1 MYSQLGHHL
10 YCTEMQNYI
19 IFKNAQKIVVA
30 SYVVGSSNETDII
43 QYVDTEANIA
53 TEVSLTILDLLC
65 LYTLN
70 HQVCFAVLLSAW
82 SGAMWVMQWGKDLKG
97 QVHRRLKMSETA
109 RSGNKIT
116 VLSEGISW
124 LTVCRLNR
132 KMRSRASCISKAIYS
147 SALHER
153 VAHLLI
159 CHLIL
164 LVFICIHSSWQA
176 NPLHFKNHS
185 INVSPDD
192 FSKVSQLQ
200 KSKQVLSDL
209 ASHFSTLKSGVCKS
223 RSTGQVLPLENYT
236 WNMSAASWDCL
247 IPWDF
252 RADTGE
258 KKKQANTSLGAL
270 LMQSP
275 AGHHLFI
282 PLNNQHVL
290 SSVCFSEAA
299 PAIWLPECIDEEG
312 LWHTHALFANQPV
325 SSSSQACLCC
335 PPAVC
340 RQGNYG
346 FLLLI
351 WPINVTASAAWG

>member
-19 IFKNAQKIVVA
+19 IFKNAQKIVIA

-82 SGAMWVMQWGKDLKG
+82 SGAVWVMQWGKDLKG

-164 LVFICIHSSWQA
+164 LVFICIRSSWQA

-223 RSTGQVLPLENYT
+223 QSTGQVLPLENYK

-252 RADTGE
+252 RADTGG
-258 KKKQANTSLGAL
+258 KKTNK
-270 LMQSP
+270 
-275 AGHHLFI
+275 HLTRST
-282 PLNNQHVL
+282 LNAKSSRS
-290 SSVCFSEAA
+290 SSVHS
-299 PAIWLPECIDEEG
+299 LK
-312 LWHTHALFANQPV
+312 
-325 SSSSQACLCC
+325 
-335 PPAVC
+335 
-340 RQGNYG
+340 
-346 FLLLI
+346 
-351 WPINVTASAAWG
+351 

>member
-1 MYSQLGHHL
+1 MKQTLYNTWTQRQTLPQKSPSQ
-10 YCTEMQNYI
+10 
-19 IFKNAQKIVVA
+19 F
-30 SYVVGSSNETDII
+30 
-43 QYVDTEANIA
+43 
-53 TEVSLTILDLLC
+53 LTC
-65 LYTLN
+65 CVFTLWTTRY
-70 HQVCFAVLLSAW
+70 VLLFCCLLW
-82 SGAMWVMQWGKDLKG
+82 SGAVWVMQWGKDLKG

-164 LVFICIHSSWQA
+164 LVFICIRSSWQA

-223 RSTGQVLPLENYT
+223 QSTGQVLPLENYK

-252 RADTGE
+252 RADTGV
-258 KKKQANTSLGAL
+258 KKNK
-270 LMQSP
+270 
-275 AGHHLFI
+275 HLTRST
-282 PLNNQHVL
+282 LNAKSSRS
-290 SSVCFSEAA
+290 SSVHS
-299 PAIWLPECIDEEG
+299 LK
-312 LWHTHALFANQPV
+312 
-325 SSSSQACLCC
+325 
-335 PPAVC
+335 
-340 RQGNYG
+340 
-346 FLLLI
+346 
-351 WPINVTASAAWG
+351 